1 MKTSQQLQKISAAI
15 SLIVLAAGFVL
26 MGIMSIL
33 HQPANAL
40 EIGSTASTI
49 MGGCA
54 GIGDRQHLF
63 FRWQLV
69 FWRRP
74 VGLVIA

>member
-1 MKTSQQLQKISAAI
+1 M
-15 SLIVLAAGFVL
+15 VLAAGFVL

-40 EIGSTASTI
+40 EIGSTVSTI

-54 GIGDRQHLF
+54 GIGAGSIF
-63 FRWQLV
+63 SVAGLV
-69 FWRRP
+69 YWRRP
-74 VGLVIA
+74 VGLVVA

>member
-1 MKTSQQLQKISAAI
+1 MKTSQQLQEISAGI

-33 HQPANAL
+33 YQPANAL

-54 GIGDRQHLF
+54 GIGAGSIFSFAALIY
-63 FRWQLV
+63 
-69 FWRRP
+69 WRRP
-74 VGLVIA
+74 VGLAVA